1 MGLASSGHGEAPVR
15 PEQGQS
21 HGHRGGAEEEGCAT
35 PPSWGRPDTRLR
47 VSLHTQALPAGC
59 WSRAPWDWLGH
70 QQHTGPL
77 ARSGPWGQVGGNG
90 RGVRLCRS
98 GDGRPHRWEGLW
110 HKRWHPG
117 FQGPRQGAM
126 SLPALRGETG
136 ERCAGSQGPE
146 RVSTKLMRQA
156 GRQAP
161 GRSGGT
167 VPPMS
172 KAQCSAQPL
181 DSPVP
186 VGSPLV
192 PKGFRVGKCLR
203 LLSAHHLFQRKQL
216 MPGPRAGSGGVGVWA
231 KGLVSGE
238 AHGKQGEEAAT
249 DSWAAQGLPGRPP
262 ALTHLSSEAA
272 RAPSRCSCARC
283 DLSPLGHRRAGT
295 AQKMLCRRFFPRPG
309 CWKARPR

>member
-1 MGLASSGHGEAPVR
+1 
-15 PEQGQS
+15 
-21 HGHRGGAEEEGCAT
+21 
-35 PPSWGRPDTRLR
+35 
-47 VSLHTQALPAGC
+47 
-59 WSRAPWDWLGH
+59 
-70 QQHTGPL
+70 
-77 ARSGPWGQVGGNG
+77 
-90 RGVRLCRS
+90 
-98 GDGRPHRWEGLW
+98 
-110 HKRWHPG
+110 
-117 FQGPRQGAM
+117 M

-167 VPPMS
+167 VAPMS

-203 LLSAHHLFQRKQL
+203 LLSAHHLFQRKEL

-238 AHGKQGEEAAT
+238 AHGKQGEEAAMA
-249 DSWAAQGLPGRPP
+249 SWAAQGLPGRPP

-309 CWKARPR
+309 KWKERCGAARRRRGPRSPETSRGGLLCQSQQGHALSSWPVLSSNPIPSTHSLCETAAQPPRASVSLPEKWGALTNGIDFKENFRIK

>member
-1 MGLASSGHGEAPVR
+1 MISRKSSRESQTGRSGR
-15 PEQGQS
+15 QSSQGS
-21 HGHRGGAEEEGCAT
+21 ACSTACSFRRSRSDWGGG
-35 PPSWGRPDTRLR
+35 
-47 VSLHTQALPAGC
+47 
-59 WSRAPWDWLGH
+59 RAPPRCKSVARGPGPH
-70 QQHTGPL
+70 GTGW
-77 ARSGPWGQVGGNG
+77 ATSSTQGPWQGAG
-90 RGVRLCRS
+90 RGDKSGAMGEGVRLCRS
-98 GDGRPHRWEGLW
+98 GDSRPLRWEGIW

-126 SLPALRGETG
+126 SLPALGGETG

-156 GRQAP
+156 GRQVP

-167 VPPMS
+167 VVPMS

-186 VGSPLV
+186 VGSLQV
-192 PKGFRVGKCLR
+192 PEGFRVGKCLR
-203 LLSAHHLFQRKQL
+203 SLSAHHLFQGKQL
-216 MPGPRAGSGGVGVWA
+216 MPGPRAGSGGVGVWD
-231 KGLVSGE
+231 KGTGE

-249 DSWAAQGLPGRPP
+249 ASRAARGLPGRPL

-272 RAPSRCSCARC
+272 WAPSRCSCARC
-283 DLSPLGHRRAGT
+283 DLSPLGHSRAGAT
-295 AQKMLCRRFFPRPG
+295 QKMLCRRFFPRPG

>member
-1 MGLASSGHGEAPVR
+1 MG
-15 PEQGQS
+15 
-21 HGHRGGAEEEGCAT
+21 EGCG
-35 PPSWGRPDTRLR
+35 S
-47 VSLHTQALPAGC
+47 VALGTA
-59 WSRAPWDWLGH
+59 AP
-70 QQHTGPL
+70 TG
-77 ARSGPWGQVGGNG
+77 G
-90 RGVRLCRS
+90 RGFGTNVGTQGSRVPDKVPCHFLLS
-98 GDGRPHRWEGLW
+98 EG
-110 HKRWHPG
+110 KR
-117 FQGPRQGAM
+117 
-126 SLPALRGETG
+126 

-203 LLSAHHLFQRKQL
+203 LLSAHHLFQRKQF